1 MTRELLTI
9 HLKLK
14 LKHLD
19 YAVKSNLPTRSCE
32 IKFSLFEGDVWRED
46 ERQTDK

>member
-32 IKFSLFEGDVWRED
+32 IKFSLFEGDVWREG
-46 ERQTDK
+46 ERLTDK